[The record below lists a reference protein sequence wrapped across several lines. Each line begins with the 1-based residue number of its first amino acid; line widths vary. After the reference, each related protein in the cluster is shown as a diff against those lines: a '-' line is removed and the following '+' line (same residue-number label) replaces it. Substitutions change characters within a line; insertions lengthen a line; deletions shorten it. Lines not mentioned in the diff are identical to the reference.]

1 MSTALELP
9 SGKRELVEMDSRDGV
24 RSPRGLPAGGCA
36 RRAGSLALY
45 LLCQLA
51 QLTLCMYFCHPAISN
66 VSYLRVTI
74 PLYMLPL
81 VY

>member
-1 MSTALELP
+1 MRTALELP
-9 SGKRELVEMDSRDGV
+9 SGKRELVDMGSLDGV

-45 LLCQLA
+45 LPCQLA
-51 QLTLCMYFCHPAISN
+51 QLTPFMYVCHPAISN

-74 PLYMLPL
+74 PL
-81 VY
+81 